1 LSAGARGVH
10 AAVAS
15 GNLLQYGMNDPNDDP
30 SRDHPSHDHP
40 GVVAPPP
47 LIALGGV
54 VLGFLLDWLLP
65 AYVLDTVLGP
75 WTRGFLG
82 GVLLTSGAALALAAA
97 ARFREAGTSV
107 NPWTPSLHLA
117 TAGVFQHL
125 RNPMY
130 AGLLLVVGGVGIA
143 FASDWTL
150 AMVVPV
156 ALILHHGVVL
166 REERYLEARFG
177 DSYRRYKDR
186 VSRWGLF

>member
-1 LSAGARGVH
+1 MSET
-10 AAVAS
+10 
-15 GNLLQYGMNDPNDDP
+15 N
-30 SRDHPSHDHP
+30 DHP

-47 LIALGGV
+47 LIALAGIA
-54 VLGFLLDWLLP
+54 LGFLLDWLVP
-65 AYVLDTVLGP
+65 AYVLDTVLSP
-75 WTRGFLG
+75 WIRGFFG
-82 GVLLTSGAALALAAA
+82 GVLLTAGVALAIEAA

-107 NPWTPSLHLA
+107 NPWTPSRQLA
-117 TAGVFQHL
+117 TAGVFQYL

-130 AGLLLVVGGVGIA
+130 AGLLLIVGGVGIA

-150 AMVVPV
+150 VMVVPV

-186 VSRWGLF
+186 VPRWGVF

>member
-1 LSAGARGVH
+1 MSDT
-10 AAVAS
+10 
-15 GNLLQYGMNDPNDDP
+15 NDHPG
-30 SRDHPSHDHP
+30 RDHPGQDHP

-54 VLGFLLDWLLP
+54 VLGFLLDWLFP

-75 WTRGFLG
+75 WTRGFVG
-82 GVLLTSGAALALAAA
+82 GVVLTSGAALAMEAAG
-97 ARFREAGTSV
+97 RFREAGTSV
-107 NPWTPSLHLA
+107 NPWTPSLQLA
-117 TAGVFQHL
+117 TAGVFQYL

-130 AGLLLVVGGVGIA
+130 VGLLLMVGGIGIA

-156 ALILHHGVVL
+156 ALVLHHGVVL

-177 DSYRRYKDR
+177 DSYRRYMDR

>member
-1 LSAGARGVH
+1 MT
-10 AAVAS
+10 
-15 GNLLQYGMNDPNDDP
+15 NTDD
-30 SRDHPSHDHP
+30 HLIHDHP

-82 GVLLTSGAALALAAA
+82 GVLFTSGVALALVAA

-117 TAGVFQHL
+117 TAGVFQYL

-130 AGLLLVVGGVGIA
+130 AGLLLVVGGIGIA

>member
-1 LSAGARGVH
+1 MDARLSRRRAVHVGCRAGVGGRG
-10 AAVAS
+10 
-15 GNLLQYGMNDPNDDP
+15 
-30 SRDHPSHDHP
+30 
-40 GVVAPPP
+40 
-47 LIALGGV
+47 
-54 VLGFLLDWLLP
+54 
-65 AYVLDTVLGP
+65 TV
-75 WTRGFLG
+75 
-82 GVLLTSGAALALAAA
+82 
-97 ARFREAGTSV
+97 
-107 NPWTPSLHLA
+107 SLHLA
-117 TAGVFQHL
+117 TAGVFQYL

-130 AGLLLVVGGVGIA
+130 AGLLLVVGGIGIA

>member
-1 LSAGARGVH
+1 
-10 AAVAS
+10 
-15 GNLLQYGMNDPNDDP
+15 MNDTN
-30 SRDHPSHDHP
+30 DHPIPDHP

-54 VLGFLLDWLLP
+54 VLGFVLDCLLP

-82 GVLLTSGAALALAAA
+82 GVLFTSGVALALVAA

-117 TAGVFQHL
+117 TAGVFQYL

-130 AGLLLVVGGVGIA
+130 AGLLLVVGGIGIA